1 MSSSEKQLKRKTLKL
16 SHPNPLFEKWLQELR
31 DEAASRNSDTQYA
44 FAKALQSLKKYPLP
58 LKTGKECLIL
68 ENFGTRI
75 CLLLDRKLADY
86 KNSHPGIDLDTAV
99 SLEPSSDN
107 EVEASTKKKPKTKY
121 EKTKSPKK
129 SSKLYIPTL
138 RSASYA
144 VLVALNQHLKGAGPP
159 GEMTKD
165 ELQKAAQPLCDT
177 SMFKPLPNSHYSGW
191 SCVGQ
196 LVNKQLVKRQ
206 GNPHRYSLTESG
218 IDLAEKL
225 PIVNE
230 ESSLC
235 IPNISSPPKLT
246 NHPRIRNKNK
256 RCTTKSP
263 QKTIEKEVER
273 PIGIPQSFIPPE
285 TEEIPSD
292 HCLTQNSESTSSQ
305 WEEVIFPPGSFQTIL
320 LIDTQEIHK
329 GDELVKALEA
339 QGTILEIRKLKV
351 GDFAWVS
358 RNGAGQELMLP
369 FIVERKRLDD
379 LASSIKDGRF
389 HEQKF
394 RMKQCGLP
402 HCMYLVE
409 SHGQRQYS
417 LPTSTLL
424 QAAANTQFIDRFA
437 VKYTANSHETVMY
450 LATFTKVISRKF
462 SNKTLLGCK
471 KNMLPTFDIQD
482 DCISLISFME
492 FNKTSG
498 KTRKYSVK
506 EMFIK
511 QLVQLR
517 GLSVEKALA
526 IVERYPCPRSLITA
540 FQNGANEK
548 LLADIPVGNLNRKI
562 GPVIS
567 KAVYELYNKSILS

>member
-1 MSSSEKQLKRKTLKL
+1 MSSNEKHLKRKTLKL
-16 SHPNPLFEKWLQELR
+16 SHPNPLFEKWLQEWK

-86 KNSHPGIDLDTAV
+86 KNLHPGNDLDITL
-99 SLEPSSDN
+99 SREPSLDN
-107 EVEASTKKKPKTKY
+107 EAEAPMKKKP
-121 EKTKSPKK
+121 KTKSPKK

-138 RSASYA
+138 RSSSYA
-144 VLVALNQHLKGAGPP
+144 ILVALNQHLKAAGPP

-165 ELQKAAQPLCDT
+165 ELQKAAQPFCDT
-177 SMFKPLPNSHYSGW
+177 SMFKPLPNSYYSGW

-225 PIVNE
+225 PVVDE

-246 NHPRIRNKNK
+246 NHPRIRNENK
-256 RCTTKSP
+256 TCTTKSP
-263 QKTIEKEVER
+263 QKRIEKEVER
-273 PIGIPQSFIPPE
+273 PLNILQPVIPLG
-285 TEEIPSD
+285 TEEISSD
-292 HCLTQNSESTSSQ
+292 HHLTQNSESTSTSSE

-320 LIDTQEIHK
+320 LVDTQEIHK

-339 QGTILEIRKLKV
+339 QGTILEVRKLKV

-358 RNGAGQELMLP
+358 RNAVGQELLLP

-437 VKYTANSHETVMY
+437 VKYTANSHETVAY

-526 IVERYPCPRSLITA
+526 IVGRYPCPRSLITA
-540 FQNGANEK
+540 FQEGGNEK
-548 LLADIPVGNLNRKI
+548 LLADIPVGNLSRKI